1 MRVHCGRCPP
11 PPRDYSLEGARAPDL
26 AVVEPWPDEVGGLLD
41 SIVERADAVLVFT
54 DCPCPALCQSLLS
67 GRVRGFLGKK
77 CTPDELRAAVREV
90 LSGGYYIQSSMMGDW
105 FRQGRNA
112 AAAIRSQPFMTNRQ
126 REIMR
131 GIGMGRSLKQIAAD
145 IGISTKTAEHHRRQL
160 FALLSVD
167 NGSSLIRLAIQYNIV
182 PLWDEED

>member
-1 MRVHCGRCPP
+1 M
-11 PPRDYSLEGARAPDL
+11 
-26 AVVEPWPDEVGGLLD
+26 
-41 SIVERADAVLVFT
+41 
-54 DCPCPALCQSLLS
+54 
-67 GRVRGFLGKK
+67 
-77 CTPDELRAAVREV
+77 REV